1 MTASRLMTGRN
12 MGPVRRLRLQ
22 LAARQPEP
30 VMQITNTPD
39 FLYPLRASHKIPIQA
54 KHLAA
59 ALTIFRPVS
68 HGLKNSRANMAIN

>member
-1 MTASRLMTGRN
+1 
-12 MGPVRRLRLQ
+12 
-22 LAARQPEP
+22 
-30 VMQITNTPD
+30 MQITNTPD